1 MITTEI
7 TSVTTDVIKGVI
19 IEKLLPNIIKM
30 FPRDVSTITIQLDG
44 AGAHSIHDDNE
55 VKRAF
60 LDSGL
65 NIKLEKQPP
74 QSPDL
79 NVLDLGYFTSIQA
92 LQQTKGCKNVD
103 YLVGNVISSYEELSP
118 SKLINIWVTLKL
130 VMLEIINVKG
140 ENTYVL
146 PQINKSLLE
155 KEVIIRTEVVID

>member
-1 MITTEI
+1 
-7 TSVTTDVIKGVI
+7 
-19 IEKLLPNIIKM
+19 M
-30 FPRDVSTITIQLDG
+30 FPRDVSTITIKLDG
-44 AGAHSIHDDNE
+44 DGAHSIHDDNE

-65 NIKLEKQPP
+65 NIKLEKQTL

-103 YLVGNVISSYEELSP
+103 DLVSNVILSYEELEP

-130 VMLEIINVKG
+130 VMLEITKVKG
-140 ENTYVL
+140 DNMYML
-146 PQINKSLLE
+146 PHINK
-155 KEVIIRTEVVID
+155 

>member
-1 MITTEI
+1 MAKRTTEKRKRGYMITTEI
-7 TSVTTDVIKGVI
+7 MSVTTDVIKGVI
-19 IEKLLPNIIKM
+19 INKLLPNIIKM
-30 FPRDVSTITIQLDG
+30 FPRDVITITIQLDG

-79 NVLDLGYFTSIQA
+79 NVLDLGYFTSIQS

-103 YLVGNVISSYEELSP
+103 DLVSNVILSYEELVP
-118 SKLINIWVTLKL
+118 
-130 VMLEIINVKG
+130 
-140 ENTYVL
+140 
-146 PQINKSLLE
+146 
-155 KEVIIRTEVVID
+155 